1 MVKWD
6 SERIIDNMDA
16 FVYAVR
22 CDTHQ
27 FLYTNRVLR
36 EKFPDLEKDITCH
49 KLFFGS
55 EEVCIDCPVRENGHG
70 KKNLRSVMWMDSLDQ
85 WLQLDYMEYEDE
97 ELGRCIVCTGVD
109 ITSVK
114 ESIRMTRTVLDGIH
128 AAAYAVGMED
138 FRISFINQELRNM
151 LPDIQENDL
160 CYQALWN
167 NQKPCSHC
175 PIPHLNEKHP
185 SRNIEIYN
193 EKLNKYLSIDSVR
206 VIGSDAKPVAVF
218 TGYDISK
225 RIVYEN
231 QLKDTVFKDMQLG
244 IKNRAAF
251 MEDLSVLFQNGKNG
265 CVCILN
271 MKNFNNYNLVFGRQQ
286 GDELLKMLVKRCT
299 EIFPED
305 RVYRVGGAKF
315 AFLASCEEQCG
326 LIRDKIVGEVHNEAH
341 KTGENFR
348 LFIDVV
354 LIDFPQYALN
364 SEMVIHN
371 AEYMLSKAKKT
382 ESSEVL
388 YFRKS
393 EQIQMERKNQ
403 IAGIIREKAAEQ
415 SFEVYYQPVYEI
427 ESGRFNKCEAL
438 LRVKDEKLG
447 WISPTEFIPIAE
459 QSGLINQLGV
469 LVLEKACRMIAK
481 RAKAGLPPIQIN
493 VNVSTVQFSKSTFYE
508 DVTHVIQKYDIDPAL
523 IQLEVTESI
532 IIHSFEYIINIMR
545 RLIEFGVSFAI
556 DDFGTGYS
564 SLSYIGTLP
573 VESIKLDKSFV
584 DKIAESEVYLLIV
597 KNVIEIAK
605 GLQFQIVAEG
615 VESRNQYEI
624 LKRLDCDYIQGYYF
638 STPLPPEEFEQ
649 FLESETVLV

>member
-1 MVKWD
+1 MDQWNTD
-6 SERIIDNMDA
+6 RIIDNMDA
-16 FVYAVR
+16 FVYAIR
-22 CDTHQ
+22 YDTHQ
-27 FLYTNRVLR
+27 FLYTNKVMR
-36 EKFPDLEKDITCH
+36 EKFPELQKDITCH
-49 KLFFGS
+49 KLFFCS
-55 EEVCIDCPVRENGHG
+55 DEVCKDCPMGSGQGEN
-70 KKNLRSVMWMDSLDQ
+70 NVRSVMWIESLQQ
-85 WLQLDYMEYEDE
+85 WLQLDYSAYQDE
-97 ELGRCIVCTGVD
+97 KLGFCFVCIGVD

-114 ESIRMTRTVLDGIH
+114 ESIRMTKTVLDGIH
-128 AAAYAVGMED
+128 AAAYTVGMED
-138 FRISFINQELRNM
+138 YRISFVNQELRNM
-151 LPDIQENDL
+151 LPDIQEKDL

-175 PIPHLNEKHP
+175 PIPHLNEDNP
-185 SRNIEIYN
+185 SRKMEIYN

-206 VIGSDAKPVAVF
+206 VLGSDSKPVAIF

-225 RIVYEN
+225 RIAYEN
-231 QLKDTVFKDMQLG
+231 QLKDTLFKDMQLG
-244 IKNRAAF
+244 IKNRASF
-251 MEDLSVLFQNGKNG
+251 MEDLSMLFQDGKNG

-286 GDELLKMLVKRCT
+286 GDALLKLIVERCV
-299 EIFPED
+299 EIYPKH

-315 AFLASCEEQCG
+315 AFLASCEEQCN
-326 LIRDKIVGEVHNEAH
+326 LIREKIVKAIQDESH
-341 KTGENFR
+341 KNGQNFR

-354 LIDFPQYALN
+354 LIDFPQYAPN
-364 SEMVIHN
+364 PEMVIHN
-371 AEYMLSKAKKT
+371 AEYMLSKAKNT

-388 YFRKS
+388 YFRKT

-415 SFEVYYQPVYEI
+415 SFEVYYQPIYEI
-427 ESGRFNKCEAL
+427 ESGTYTKCEAL
-438 LRVKDEKLG
+438 LRVKDKKLG
-447 WISPTEFIPIAE
+447 WISPSEFIPIAE

-469 LVLEKACRMIAK
+469 FVLEEACRMIAEREK
-481 RAKAGLPPIQIN
+481 MGLDPVQIN
-493 VNVSTVQFSKSTFYE
+493 VNVSTVQFSKSTFYD
-508 DVTHVIQKYDIDPAL
+508 DVTQVVQKYHIDPAL

-532 IIHSFEYIINIMR
+532 IINSFDYIINIMR

-615 VESRNQYEI
+615 VEGRNQYEI
-624 LKRLDCDYIQGYYF
+624 LKRLDCDYIQGYFF

-649 FLESETVLV
+649 FLEKETVLV

>member
-1 MVKWD
+1 MAKWD
-6 SERIIDNMDA
+6 SERIVDNMDA

-36 EKFPDLEKDITCH
+36 EKFPNLQKDITCH

-55 EEVCIDCPVRENGHG
+55 EEVCSDCPAEKIGHG
-70 KKNLRSVMWMDSLDQ
+70 KKNVRSVMWMENLQQ
-85 WLQLDYMEYEDE
+85 WLQLDYSDYQDE
-97 ELGRCIVCTGVD
+97 ELGKCVICTGVD

-114 ESIRMTRTVLDGIH
+114 ESVRMTRTVLDGIH
-128 AAAYAVGMED
+128 AAAYTVRMED

-151 LPDIQENDL
+151 LPDIQENDY
-160 CYQALWN
+160 CYQALWD

-175 PIPHLNEKHP
+175 PIPHLNAENP
-185 SRNIEIYN
+185 SWKMEIYN
-193 EKLNKYLSIDSVR
+193 EKLKKHLSIDSVR
-206 VIGSDAKPVAVF
+206 VIGSDAKPVAIF

-231 QLKDTVFKDMQLG
+231 QLKAAVVNDMQLG
-244 IKNRAAF
+244 IKNRTAF
-251 MEDLSVLFQNGKNG
+251 MEDLSFMFRKGESG

-271 MKNFNNYNLVFGRQQ
+271 MKNFNNYNLVFGRHQ
-286 GDELLKMLVKRCT
+286 GDELLKLLVKRCAD
-299 EIFPED
+299 IFPVEQL
-305 RVYRVGGAKF
+305 YRVGGAKF
-315 AFLASCEEQCG
+315 AFLASCERQCEV
-326 LIRDKIVGEVHNEAH
+326 IREKIVSAVHSEAH
-341 KTGENFR
+341 KTSQNFR

-354 LIDFPQYALN
+354 LIEFPQYALN
-364 SEMVIHN
+364 PEMVIHN

-393 EQIQMERKNQ
+393 EQLQLERKNL
-403 IAGIIREKAAEQ
+403 IAGVIREKAAER
-415 SFEVYYQPVYEI
+415 SFEVFYQPIYGV
-427 ESGRFNKCEAL
+427 ESGRYTKCEAL
-438 LRVKDEKLG
+438 LRMKDQKLG
-447 WISPTEFIPIAE
+447 WIPPTEFIPIAE
-459 QSGLINQLGV
+459 QSGLINQLGAF
-469 LVLEKACRMIAK
+469 VLEAACKMIAH
-481 RAKAGLPPIQIN
+481 RAKRKLLPIQIN
-493 VNVSTVQFSKSTFYE
+493 VNVSTVQFSKSTFYD
-508 DVTHVIQKYDIDPAL
+508 DVTHVIQKYHIDPSL

-532 IIHSFEYIINIMR
+532 IINSFEYIINIMR

-573 VESIKLDKSFV
+573 VKSIKLDKSFV

-597 KNVIEIAK
+597 KNVIEIAR

-615 VESRNQYEI
+615 VESRKQYEI

-649 FLESETVLV
+649 FLENETVHV

>member
-1 MVKWD
+1 MAKWD
-6 SERIIDNMDA
+6 SERIMDNMDA

-22 CDTHQ
+22 YDTHQ
-27 FLYTNRVLR
+27 VLYTNKVIRK
-36 EKFPDLEKDITCH
+36 KFPGLQKDITCH

-55 EEVCIDCPVRENGHG
+55 DEVCCDCPVE
-70 KKNLRSVMWMDSLDQ
+70 KNRYGNKNERSVMWLENLHQ
-85 WLQLDYMEYEDE
+85 WLQLDYNDFEDE
-97 ELGRCIVCTGVD
+97 ELGRCFVCIGVD

-128 AAAYAVGMED
+128 AAAYAVKLED
-138 FRISFINQELRNM
+138 YRISFINQELRNM
-151 LPDIQENDL
+151 LPDIQENDF

-167 NQKPCSHC
+167 KQKPCSHC
-175 PIPHLNEKHP
+175 PIPQMDMEHP
-185 SRNIEIYN
+185 SCNIEIYN

-206 VIGSDAKPVAVF
+206 VIGSDAKPVAIF

-225 RIVYEN
+225 RVVYEN
-231 QLKDTVFKDMQLG
+231 QLKDNLFKDMQTG
-244 IKNRAAF
+244 IKNRAGF
-251 MEDLSVLFQNGKNG
+251 MEDLSDLFENRRNG

-286 GDELLKMLVKRCT
+286 GDALLKMFVKSCT

-305 RVYRVGGAKF
+305 RIYRVGGAKF
-315 AFLASCEEQCG
+315 AFLASCEEQCS
-326 LIRDKIVGEVHNEAH
+326 LIREKIVTEVYDEVH
-341 KTGENFR
+341 KTGNNFR

-354 LIDFPQYALN
+354 LIDFPQYAQN
-364 SEMVIHN
+364 PEMVIHN

-393 EQIQMERKNQ
+393 EQMQLERKNL
-403 IAGIIREKAAEQ
+403 IAGILREKAANQ
-415 SFEVYYQPVYEI
+415 SFGVYYQPIYAVD
-427 ESGRFNKCEAL
+427 SGEYTKCEAL
-438 LRVKDEKLG
+438 LRVKDERLG
-447 WISPTEFIPIAE
+447 WIPPSEFIPIAE
-459 QSGLINQLGV
+459 QSGLINQLGEF
-469 LVLEKACRMIAK
+469 VLEEACKMISVREK
-481 RAKAGLPPIQIN
+481 RNLPPIRIN
-493 VNVSTVQFSKSTFYE
+493 VNVSTVQFSKSTFYD
-508 DVTHVIQKYDIDPAL
+508 DVTQVIQKYQIDPAL

-532 IIHSFEYIINIMR
+532 IINSFEYIINIMR

-615 VESRNQYEI
+615 VESEKQYEI
-624 LKRLDCDYIQGYYF
+624 LKCLNCDYIQGYYF

-649 FLESETVLV
+649 FLEKETVLE

>member
-1 MVKWD
+1 MAKWD
-6 SERIIDNMDA
+6 SERIIENMDA
-16 FVYAVR
+16 FVYAVH

-27 FLYTNRVLR
+27 FLYTNRVMR
-36 EKFPDLEKDITCH
+36 ERFPELQNGITCH
-49 KLFFGS
+49 KLFFDRD
-55 EEVCIDCPVRENGHG
+55 EICCNCPAEDLGQG
-70 KKNLRSVMWMDSLDQ
+70 IKNKRSVMWLESLQQ
-85 WLQLDYMEYEDE
+85 WLQLDYSHYQDED
-97 ELGRCIVCTGVD
+97 LGRCVVCTGVD

-114 ESIRMTRTVLDGIH
+114 ESVRMTRTVLDGIH
-128 AAAYAVGMED
+128 AAAYTVGMED

-151 LPDIQENDL
+151 LPDIQENDF
-160 CYQALWN
+160 CYQALWD

-175 PIPHLNEKHP
+175 PIPHLNADHP
-185 SRNIEIYN
+185 TRKIEIYN
-193 EKLNKYLSIDSVR
+193 EKLKKHLSIDSVR
-206 VIGSDAKPVAVF
+206 VIGSDAKPVAIF

-231 QLKDTVFKDMQLG
+231 ELKATVFKDVQLG

-251 MEDLSVLFQNGKNG
+251 MEDLSLMLRNGEKG
-265 CVCILN
+265 CVCIFN
-271 MKNFNNYNLVFGRQQ
+271 MKNFNNYNLVFGRLQ
-286 GDELLKMLVKRCT
+286 GDELLKLIVKRCGA
-299 EIFPED
+299 IFPED
-305 RVYRVGGAKF
+305 RLYRVGGAKF
-315 AFLASCEEQCG
+315 AFLASSEEECNR
-326 LIRDKIVGEVHNEAH
+326 IREEVVRGVHSEAH
-341 KTGENFR
+341 NTSQNYR

-354 LIDFPQYALN
+354 LIEFPQYALN
-364 SEMVIHN
+364 PEMVIHN
-371 AEYMLSKAKKT
+371 AEYMLSKSKKT

-388 YFRKS
+388 YFKKS
-393 EQIQMERKNQ
+393 EQLQLERKNL
-403 IAGIIREKAAEQ
+403 IAGIIREKAAER

-427 ESGRFNKCEAL
+427 ECGRFSKCEAL

-447 WISPTEFIPIAE
+447 WIPPTEFIPIAE
-459 QSGLINQLGV
+459 QSGLINQLGEF
-469 LVLEKACRMIAK
+469 VLEEACKMIAA
-481 RAKAGLPPIQIN
+481 RAKRKKPPIQVN
-493 VNVSTVQFSKSTFYE
+493 VNVSTVQFSKSTFYD
-508 DVTHVIQKYDIDPAL
+508 DVTHVIQKYQIDPAL

-532 IIHSFEYIINIMR
+532 IINSFEYIISIMR

-638 STPLPPEEFEQ
+638 STPLPPEKFEH
-649 FLESETVLV
+649 FIEKETVLV